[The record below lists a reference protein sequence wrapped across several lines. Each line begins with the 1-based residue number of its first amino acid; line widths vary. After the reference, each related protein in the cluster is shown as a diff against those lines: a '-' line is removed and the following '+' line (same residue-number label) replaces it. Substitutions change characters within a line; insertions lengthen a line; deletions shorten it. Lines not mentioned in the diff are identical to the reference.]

1 MSTLKVTNLQ
11 HPSSSSNNIT
21 FNSDGTVTGVADWI
35 DGTSIST
42 SGSSSYSFTGLPS
55 NVREIV
61 LTVENVSWSAST
73 NLKFRLRTGGSDFTS
88 GVHHSRYQYLGE
100 SSMYTG
106 GGTGNT
112 AFIVGGWGSSSHE
125 VSGRVRFTK
134 SSGTKWL
141 LSAQFNTRAFN
152 EGNLLTGDVDIG
164 GTLDGV
170 TILVDTG
177 TLDGGSF
184 NIHYITS

>member
-21 FNSDGTVTGVADWI
+21 FNSDGTVTGIADWI

-42 SGSSSYSFTGLPS
+42 NGSISYSFTGLPS
-55 NVREIV
+55 NVREKV
-61 LTVENVSWSAST
+61 LTVENVSWSTSN
-73 NLKFRLRTGGSDFTS
+73 NLRFRLRTGNADFTS
-88 GVHHSRYQYLGE
+88 GVYHNRYTFLGG
-100 SSMYTG
+100 SSLTTG

-112 AFIVGGWGSSSHE
+112 SFFIGGWGATNHQ
-125 VSGRVRFTK
+125 VSGRVRFTN
-134 SSGTKWL
+134 SSGNKWL
-141 LSAQFNTRAFN
+141 LSAQFNTRGYN

-170 TILVDTG
+170 TMLVNSG